1 MNISRVKQFY
11 LYFFD
16 KMINEDYIYISK
28 YLNDY
33 EISIFKKLSKEDQK
47 HCVRVAYEIENK
59 CNENENL
66 NKDRL
71 IKIALLHDIGKI
83 KCKLNVIDKS
93 LLVLLDF
100 ITRGNIKKY
109 SNIKKVNTYFNHG
122 EDGYKILKDREYD
135 EDFLDT
141 IKNHHNKK
149 IKNDE
154 LNIIRLC
161 DDIN

>member
-16 KMINEDYIYISK
+16 KMVNEDYIYISK

-33 EISIFKKLSKEDQK
+33 EISVFKKLSKGDQK
-47 HCVRVAYEIENK
+47 HCVRVAYEVENK
-59 CNENENL
+59 CNENKNL

-71 IKIALLHDIGKI
+71 VKIALLHDIGKI
-83 KCKLNVIDKS
+83 ECKLNIIDKS
-93 LLVLLDF
+93 LLVLLDS
-100 ITRGNIKKY
+100 ITKGNIKKY

-122 EDGYKILKDREYD
+122 EDGYKILKDKEYD
-135 EDFLDT
+135 EGFLY
-141 IKNHHNKK
+141 IIRNHHNKK
-149 IKNDE
+149 VNNNE
-154 LNIIRLC
+154 LDIIRSC

>member
-28 YLNDY
+28 YLNKY

-47 HCVRVAYEIENK
+47 HCVRVAYEVENK
-59 CNENENL
+59 CNENTNL

-100 ITRGNIKKY
+100 ITKGNIKKY
-109 SNIKKVNTYFNHG
+109 SNIKKINTYFNHG
-122 EDGYKILKDREYD
+122 EDGYKILKDKEYD
-135 EDFLDT
+135 EDFLDI

-154 LNIIRLC
+154 MDIIRLC